1 MKTFHQFMAEVY
13 DTQVNRPIN
22 KKNVGGLAMKSG
34 DNKTQTSFKTAK
46 RNDTVDTAKLRA
58 ANTNKLPNA
67 NAKLSG
73 YGVSGG

>member
-34 DNKTQTSFKTAK
+34 DTTKQTSFKQAK

-67 NAKLSG
+67 NTKLSG
-73 YGVSGG
+73 YGISGG